1 MPIAYYCLYI
11 CHTCRINLYG
21 LDSPSEP
28 RRMSA
33 QRPRQ
38 QQQQTPPQSKQQT
51 PPRGKSSA
59 QKLNFDD
66 AVTLNTTVDNIDS
79 AEA

>member
-1 MPIAYYCLYI
+1 
-11 CHTCRINLYG
+11 
-21 LDSPSEP
+21 
-28 RRMSA
+28 MSA